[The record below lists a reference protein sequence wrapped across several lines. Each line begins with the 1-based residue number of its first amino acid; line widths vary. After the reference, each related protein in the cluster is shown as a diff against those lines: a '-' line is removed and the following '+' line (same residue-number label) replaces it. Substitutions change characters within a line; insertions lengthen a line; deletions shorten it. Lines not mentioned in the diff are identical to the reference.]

1 MIRSY
6 SELIRFKTFEER
18 FEYLSLRGNVGAATF
33 GFDRY
38 LNQIFYNSA
47 RWRSIRD
54 HVIWR
59 DRACDLAIVGRDIF
73 DGIRVHHIN
82 PVSIDDLEEVTDNLV
97 DPEFLVCTSLN
108 THNAIHFGSKKNLI
122 RLPTER
128 RRGDTT
134 PWKVY

>member
-6 SELIRFKTFEER
+6 SELIRLKTFEER
-18 FEYLSLRGNVGAATF
+18 YEYLTLRGNVGAATF

-38 LNQIFYNSA
+38 LNQIFYNSS

-54 HVIWR
+54 HIIFR
-59 DRACDLAIVGRDIF
+59 DRACDLGIDGRDIF
-73 DGIRVHHIN
+73 DGIRVHHMN
-82 PVSIDDLEEVTDNLV
+82 PVSIEDLEDVTDNLV
-97 DPEFLVCTSLN
+97 DPEFLICTSLT

-122 RLPTER
+122 VLPTER

-134 PWKVY
+134 PWRVY